1 MNDDRQQWIADLA
14 ERDDPSK
21 RYGAAQQLGRLG
33 AEILPTL
40 VDLIKND
47 SARRE
52 GAAHALA
59 HVRDDEAT
67 APVIIALLGDGRDSV
82 RGVVASA
89 LEEMGDREDLT
100 NALHNAF
107 NNEPDAG
114 IKGLVMLHMSP
125 DQLYPLLDSILAL
138 GEDEDSGLQDMVAE
152 VLGEKMS
159 YAAGVTDE
167 DKERMAKMLAKLMRD
182 EKTQFQASRSIR
194 FTNHPSIAED
204 LVALYDDLTQVSQGY
219 VMDVLAY
226 MDSPAVDD
234 KLWQIL
240 QASIAEGAINHQV
253 LSTMILR
260 GDPQVEAIVVP
271 TLRDSDWRLRSRV
284 ADGFRYGEHT
294 FPALVDDLASLMLDE
309 YEADIDIKAL
319 RPLIVALVYA
329 GRAEAMPH
337 LAPLLQSDDTDLLY
351 TIAQILWGMEDAF
364 IVPTITPL
372 TRYTDEQVATTAL
385 NALGSTRHA
394 DAIAPLKAVLEGDN
408 PDRQKTAA
416 GMLRRLKL
424 PEADAILK
432 QWNNQE

>member
-138 GEDEDSGLQDMVAE
+138 GE
-152 VLGEKMS
+152 
-159 YAAGVTDE
+159 DE